1 MTLVAQVIAGYS
13 LLQIL
18 IFVVI
23 IAVVIS
29 IAHAILGRSCTA
41 VLVLLPILT
50 KSSLLPIDLVSGGP
64 ARMFEN
70 HGFDP
75 ATAVTSLNTPFP
87 LGPVKQ

>member
-1 MTLVAQVIAGYS
+1 MTLFAQVIAGYS

-41 VLVLLPILT
+41 VLVLLLFVVLAILFLT
-50 KSSLLPIDLVSGGP
+50 GRWP
-64 ARMFEN
+64 A
-70 HGFDP
+70 
-75 ATAVTSLNTPFP
+75 
-87 LGPVKQ
+87 Q

>member
-41 VLVLLPILT
+41 VLVLLLCVVLAILFLT
-50 KSSLLPIDLVSGGP
+50 GRWP
-64 ARMFEN
+64 A
-70 HGFDP
+70 
-75 ATAVTSLNTPFP
+75 
-87 LGPVKQ
+87 Q